1 LNIVNCEI
9 GASTDNN
16 SDNGL
21 PIPVIAGA
29 AGGAVTI
36 LFLIIPFCVVFLC
49 YKRSRKKKAYQVST
63 VHLNAGGQSL
73 YKKGL

>member
-9 GASTDNN
+9 GTSTDNN

-21 PIPVIAGA
+21 PIPIIAGA
-29 AGGAVTI
+29 AGGAVAI
-36 LFLIIPFCVVFLC
+36 LFLIILFCVLFLC
-49 YKRSRKKKAYQVST
+49 YKRSRKKKVYLVST
-63 VHLNAGGQSL
+63 VHLNAGGQSV